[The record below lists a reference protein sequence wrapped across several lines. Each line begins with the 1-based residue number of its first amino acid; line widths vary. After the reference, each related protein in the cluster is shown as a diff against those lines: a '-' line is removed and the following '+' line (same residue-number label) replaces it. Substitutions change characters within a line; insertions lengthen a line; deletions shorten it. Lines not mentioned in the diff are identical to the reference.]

1 MFARTALLRRSV
13 AKTFVPVSNA
23 IPRRSLLTSV
33 VNPKDGLSEE
43 EVEIYDLAKRFA
55 DAELAP
61 NMRTWDETSF
71 FPVETMKKAAE
82 LGFGAIYC
90 SDEFGGTGMKRIDA
104 SIIFEAMSGGCV
116 PTTAFISIHNMVAWM
131 IDSFGSNELRE
142 KYMPQLASMDLLAS
156 YCLTEPASGSDAA
169 SLQTTAKREGDHL
182 VINGSKAFISGAGAS
197 DLYLV
202 MVRTG
207 GPGAKGITSVLV
219 EKGTPGLSFGKNED
233 KIGWKCQPTR
243 VITFEDVR
251 VPITNIVGEEGKG
264 FTYAMKGLN
273 GGRVNIASTSLGG
286 AQSAL
291 QAAVD
296 HVGVRKQFGSPLSS
310 FQNVQFKLS
319 EMAMKLTASRLMV
332 RNAARAIDSGD
343 VNAAAACAMAKAFA
357 TEECFK
363 ITDEAIQIHGGY
375 GYLNDYP
382 VGQYM
387 RDLRVNRI
395 LEGTNEVM
403 RMIVAREI
411 LKE

>member
-1 MFARTALLRRSV
+1 MFAGRHVLRRSTSR
-13 AKTFVPVSNA
+13 AILSTAVPK
-23 IPRRSLLTSV
+23 RGLLSAV
-33 VNPKDGLSEE
+33 VNPKDGLSDEE
-43 EVEIYDLAKRFA
+43 CEIYDLAKRFA
-55 DAELAP
+55 DSELAP
-61 NMRTWDETSF
+61 NMRKWDESSH
-71 FPVETMKKAAE
+71 FPIETMRKAAE
-82 LGFGAIYC
+82 LGFGTIYC
-90 SDEFGGTGMKRIDA
+90 SEEYGGTGLKRIDA
-104 SIIFEAMSGGCV
+104 SIIFEALSGGDV
-116 PTTAFISIHNMVAWM
+116 PVTAFISIHNMVAWM
-131 IDSFGSNELRE
+131 IDSFGSKELKE
-142 KYMPQLASMDLLAS
+142 KYIPKLSSMEILAS
-156 YCLTEPASGSDAA
+156 YCLTEPSSGSDAA
-169 SLQTTAKREGDHL
+169 SLQTTAKRDGDYL
-182 VINGSKAFISGAGAS
+182 VLNGSKAFISGAGSS

-219 EKGTPGLSFGKNED
+219 EKGTPGFSFGKNED

-243 VITFEDVR
+243 VITFEDCR

-273 GGRVNIASTSLGG
+273 GGRVNIASCSLGG

-296 HVGVRKQFGSPLSS
+296 HVGVRNQFGNPLSS
-310 FQNVQFKLS
+310 FQNTQFKLA

-332 RNAARAIDSGD
+332 RNAARAVDAQSPS
-343 VNAAAACAMAKAFA
+343 AAAACAMAKAFA

-363 ITDEAIQIHGGY
+363 VTDEAIQLHGGY

-395 LEGTNEVM
+395 LEGTSEVM

-411 LKE
+411 IKE